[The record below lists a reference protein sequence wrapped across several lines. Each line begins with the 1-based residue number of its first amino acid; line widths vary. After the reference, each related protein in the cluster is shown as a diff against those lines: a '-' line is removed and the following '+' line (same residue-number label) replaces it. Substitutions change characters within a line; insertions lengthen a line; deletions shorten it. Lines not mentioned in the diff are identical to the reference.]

1 MSRKEFLVKEQF
13 LERKVNEL
21 TQTLNKKVLELIAE
35 YYPEEGKELGLRDK
49 REFETKVNRLTKLY
63 AYELDKLIIL
73 GIKMAQ
79 FESLQSVHESLKTYL
94 GKDFDRVKGLVIGE

>member
-1 MSRKEFLVKEQF
+1 MAKEQF

-21 TQTLNKKVLELIAE
+21 TEALNKKVQKLITE
-35 YYPEEGKELGLRDK
+35 YYPEEGQELSIRDK
-49 REFETKVNRLTKLY
+49 REFETKVNRLTRMY
-63 AYELDKLIIL
+63 AYELDKLIML

-79 FESLQSVHESLKTYL
+79 FEALQTEHESLKTYL

>member
-1 MSRKEFLVKEQF
+1 MSRKTFYTKEQF

-21 TQTLNKKVLELIAE
+21 TEALNKKVQKLITE
-35 YYPEEGKELGLRDK
+35 YYPEEGQELSIRDK
-49 REFETKVNRLTKLY
+49 REFETKVNRLTRMY
-63 AYELDKLIIL
+63 AYELDKLIML

-79 FESLQSVHESLKTYL
+79 FEALQTEHESLKTYL